1 MDAKIE
7 DATIR
12 VLEELYEIEKQC
24 FKKEAFSKQQIS
36 YLLADYNS
44 IGLIAR
50 VEDKIAGFIIARI
63 DVEREMPVGHIMT
76 IDISPSFQ
84 RRGIGTRLMLEVE
97 SLFKQK
103 DVLECR
109 LEVREDNVAAL
120 TLYLKLGYL
129 KVGVLEGYY
138 GKTNGLYL
146 RKTLCKAAT

>member
-12 VLEELYEIEKQC
+12 VLGELCEIEKQC
-24 FKKEAFSKQQIS
+24 FKKESFSKQQIS

-50 VEDKIAGFIIARI
+50 VEDKIAGFIMARI

-76 IDISPSFQ
+76 IDVSPSFQ

-120 TLYLKLGYL
+120 NLYLKLGYL

-146 RKTLCKAAT
+146 RKTLS